1 MTKATGARLVVPK
14 SAAKSAD
21 VFNAVGVLSQIL
33 DAAQD
38 YLIVRETEATKQEAI
53 RARKEVDLSE
63 IHAKRELFLTYLHR
77 SFDERRKNFKELFD
91 SLDKAM
97 QNGGD
102 VASIL
107 GAITT
112 LAASSPFKDLHNVEL
127 VRRNLA
133 DPDHEW
139 TV

>member
-1 MTKATGARLVVPK
+1 MTKATGVRPVVPK

-21 VFNAVGVLSQIL
+21 VFNAVGVLNQIL
-33 DAAQD
+33 DAVHD
-38 YLIVRETEATKQEAI
+38 YLIVRETEATKQETI

-63 IHAKRELFLTYLHR
+63 IHAKSDLFLTYLHR

-112 LAASSPFKDLHNVEL
+112 LAASSPFKDLHDIEL